1 MSSEETEFF
10 NILGV
15 GKNGT
20 TLLGSLIDNH
30 PQISTYPME
39 MKFVG
44 HYFNTIQDKS
54 FEGILNFLFYKS
66 KVSLIKNLEN
76 WNEKEKELAR
86 VVVGNLSEIN
96 FDTKKFKKVVY
107 DNITAEIKLEKNY
120 KKIILFFHNCLDIY
134 LKKKLA
140 KKIVIQDGCVGL
152 RYINEQLQIFKKI
165 KFIVLVRN
173 PLDVYVSFKNITF
186 QFKFFRRFIGDF
198 SKAEVLNTKK
208 ENLNYSIINKLYNR
222 YSNDKNFFFLR
233 YEDLVKE
240 PEQMM
245 RKITNFIGVNFEK
258 TLLTPTIFGE
268 PWLGNS
274 TRIKKKEHIDDKEV
288 NKYSKYLNKNE
299 IDFLTFSNQD
309 FFKNFN
315 YKAYIRN
322 YNITEAFII
331 IFKIYFQNIF
341 DAKSTITIN
350 KMFLFKYIY
359 CVVILN
365 NIFLFKCFKYLIK
378 KKY

>member
-1 MSSEETEFF
+1 
-10 NILGV
+10 
-15 GKNGT
+15 
-20 TLLGSLIDNH
+20 
-30 PQISTYPME
+30 
-39 MKFVG
+39 
-44 HYFNTIQDKS
+44 
-54 FEGILNFLFYKS
+54 
-66 KVSLIKNLEN
+66 
-76 WNEKEKELAR
+76 
-86 VVVGNLSEIN
+86 VGNLSEIS
-96 FDTKKFKKVVY
+96 FDTEKFKEIVY
-107 DNITAEIKLEKNY
+107 DNITPTIKLEKSY
-120 KKIILFFHNCLDIY
+120 KKIILFLHNCLDIY
-134 LKKKLA
+134 LKKKLT

-173 PLDVYVSFKNITF
+173 PLDVYVSYKNITF

-208 ENLNYSIINKLYNR
+208 ENLNYSIINKLYNQ
-222 YSNDKNFFFLR
+222 YSNDKNFFFLK

-245 RKITNFIGVNFEK
+245 KKITNFIGVNFEK

-274 TRIKKKEHIDDKEV
+274 TRVKEKKQIDDKEV
-288 NKYSKYLNKNE
+288 NKYFKYLNKNE

-315 YKAYIRN
+315 YKVHIKKF
-322 YNITEAFII
+322 NIPQAFII

-359 CVVILN
+359 YLVILN
-365 NIFLFKCFKYLIK
+365 NIFLYKCFKYLIK